1 MSYLNDSYIKEFK
14 AKIISINS
22 NKIILNQT
30 FFYSKSGGQPSDIG
44 ELISE
49 KKRIKIIDTI
59 KDNQNNIIHIS
70 ENETDFEI
78 GEEITGYLDWNIR

>member
-22 NKIILNQT
+22 NKIILNKT

-49 KKRIKIIDTI
+49 KKRIKI
-59 KDNQNNIIHIS
+59 S
-70 ENETDFEI
+70 S
-78 GEEITGYLDWNIR
+78 